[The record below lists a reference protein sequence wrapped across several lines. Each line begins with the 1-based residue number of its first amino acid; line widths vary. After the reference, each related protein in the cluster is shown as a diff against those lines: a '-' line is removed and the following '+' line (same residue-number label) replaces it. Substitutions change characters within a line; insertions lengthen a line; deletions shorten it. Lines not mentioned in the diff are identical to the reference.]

1 MKHLKSLLNDERGF
15 ILVLSMITMVALT
28 VIGLSGASNTTIEVQ
43 IAGNERHYVQAFYA
57 SEAGWQHGVQAI
69 QEMGSPPTVIGQFN
83 QNDPDDQENN
93 FLVDQVGNQVLIAGE
108 TSYNY
113 RTFFMEKLRPPP
125 GFSGDWAT
133 FRYGSVG
140 TGNGLRNSVHQ
151 SMAIV
156 EKPFKVGY

>member
-1 MKHLKSLLNDERGF
+1 MNCFKSLLNNDRGF

-69 QEMGSPPTVIGQFN
+69 EGMGSPPTVINPFDQS
-83 QNDPDDQENN
+83 DPDDESN
-93 FLVDQVGNQVLIAGE
+93 FLVDEVGNQVLIADE
-108 TSYNY
+108 TSYSY
-113 RTFFMEKLRPPP
+113 QTFFMEKLRPPP

-140 TGNGLRNSVHQ
+140 TGNGLRDSVHE

-156 EKPFKVGY
+156 EKPFEVGY